1 MFVGAFFVSAGFGL
15 DADSGVKPFGIVPLG
30 FVCAGAGFGA
40 DAVVFGRVPL
50 GFTYSGVGFG
60 AVPFGRVPFG
70 FTDAGFGDVFW
81 RSTESVSFW
90 SFFSRSAILDSRSFL
105 VVLAAMCCL

>member
-1 MFVGAFFVSAGFGL
+1 M
-15 DADSGVKPFGIVPLG
+15 PLG

-60 AVPFGRVPFG
+60 AVPFGRSSDANYMVMFFG
-70 FTDAGFGDVFW
+70 GQHW
-81 RSTESVSFW
+81 QQELPKK
-90 SFFSRSAILDSRSFL
+90 I
-105 VVLAAMCCL
+105 

>member
-40 DAVVFGRVPL
+40 DAVVFGSWEFV
-50 GFTYSGVGFG
+50 
-60 AVPFGRVPFG
+60 
-70 FTDAGFGDVFW
+70 
-81 RSTESVSFW
+81 
-90 SFFSRSAILDSRSFL
+90 L
-105 VVLAAMCCL
+105 VQYLFQVLSQ

>member
-1 MFVGAFFVSAGFGL
+1 M
-15 DADSGVKPFGIVPLG
+15 GIVPFG

-60 AVPFGRVPFG
+60 AIWVEFLLVLQMQVLVMFFGG
-70 FTDAGFGDVFW
+70 LL
-81 RSTESVSFW
+81 S
-90 SFFSRSAILDSRSFL
+90 L
-105 VVLAAMCCL
+105 

>member
-1 MFVGAFFVSAGFGL
+1 MLFQALVPCLLERFFVSAGFGL

-60 AVPFGRVPFG
+60 AVPLGRVPFG
-70 FTDAGFGDVFW
+70 FTDAGFMIHTQTQ
-81 RSTESVSFW
+81 RLLTKQEIS
-90 SFFSRSAILDSRSFL
+90 
-105 VVLAAMCCL
+105 